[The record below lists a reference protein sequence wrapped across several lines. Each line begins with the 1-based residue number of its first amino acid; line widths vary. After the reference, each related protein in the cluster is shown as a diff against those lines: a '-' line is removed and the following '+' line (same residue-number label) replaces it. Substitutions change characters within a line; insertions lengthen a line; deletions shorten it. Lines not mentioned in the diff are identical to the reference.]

1 MEQMPGHV
9 LDDSSVPCED
19 RLRVD
24 YLVLLGSGV
33 DVPQADRMVIAG
45 REQVPVEVRVPGQ
58 PVALL
63 LVPSQSQIGL
73 ALSAWV
79 GLAGVLRV
87 VEHKRENRLLDRDGK
102 DER

>member
-33 DVPQADRMVIAG
+33 DVPQADRVVIAG
-45 REQVPVEVRVPGQ
+45 REQVPVEVWVPG
-58 PVALL
+58 
-63 LVPSQSQIGL
+63 
-73 ALSAWV
+73 
-79 GLAGVLRV
+79 
-87 VEHKRENRLLDRDGK
+87 
-102 DER
+102 